1 MTARENF
8 YVVFFFCVAGLSPKK
23 GCKAL
28 KDSWHQGKQQIARE
42 NRPQVFLRTISNVR
56 CASHGEE
63 KGRRCYSART
73 RKVHTAC
80 TRLH

>member
-8 YVVFFFCVAGLSPKK
+8 YAVSFFCVAGLSSKE

-28 KDSWHQGKQQIARE
+28 KDSWHQGKQQIVRE
-42 NRPQVFLRTISNVR
+42 NTPQVFLRTISNVR

-63 KGRRCYSART
+63 KGRRRYSART

-80 TRLH
+80 TRL